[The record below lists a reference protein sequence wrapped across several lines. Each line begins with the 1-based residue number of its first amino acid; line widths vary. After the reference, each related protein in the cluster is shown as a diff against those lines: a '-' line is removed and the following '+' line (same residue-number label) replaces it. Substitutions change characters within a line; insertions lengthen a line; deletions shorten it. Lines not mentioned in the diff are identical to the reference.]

1 MSKKYALL
9 CTIVAVLMAAF
20 HLYTSGFGRFPA
32 LQQRSIHM
40 FFGLALTFLIYS
52 WNRGENKKINFIDT
66 LLIIA
71 GMASCAN
78 VFWGIH
84 YHAYER
90 AGAATTLDIWMCVI
104 LIVLIIEMT
113 RRLMG
118 WILPIITMFFIAY
131 AFLGPYLYFDFLT
144 HRGATLNYFVQ
155 YLYMSTNGIWTTPVA
170 VSATFVAIFIL
181 FATFL
186 ANSGVGDFF
195 MNAAQAIA
203 GHKTGG
209 PAKVAVI
216 SSAAMGSISGSAV
229 GNVVTTGAFTIPL
242 MKRMGFSPVLA
253 GAIEATAS
261 TGGQIMPPIMGAS
274 AFIIAD
280 MVGISYLK
288 VCVACLVPALFYFY
302 CVLAQV
308 HFESELLGLKGV
320 PKETLPRLWET
331 VKNSGYLLSPII
343 VLIYLLAVGYTAM
356 KAGFWA
362 VVAVVLISSIK
373 KSTRMNSKV
382 IVKSMVDGAKAMLVV
397 LCACACSGIIIGI
410 LTMTGMGLK
419 LPFFL
424 VDMSNGSLPVLLI
437 LAMLACIVLGM
448 GVTTVA
454 AYLLVAVMIT
464 PALVTM
470 GVDLLVAH
478 IFVFYFAVVS
488 TITPPVCLAAYAAA
502 GIADG
507 DPFKT
512 GITAWRMGLAGFFVP
527 FFLVFRPELTLLT
540 GSYWEMILAI
550 VIVFFAV
557 TAVAS
562 ALTGY
567 MLQKLNMLERVLLAG
582 AVICLIW
589 PTYIMDILGLVIII
603 VVSLY
608 QALKKAKKKSGSEL
622 SAV

>member
-1 MSKKYALL
+1 MSKKYALI

-40 FFGLALTFLIYS
+40 VFGLTLTFLMYS
-52 WNRGENKKINFIDT
+52 WKREGKGEFNLIDT
-66 LLIIA
+66 FLILA
-71 GMASCAN
+71 GMAACAN

-90 AGAATTLDIWMCVI
+90 AGAATTFDIWMGVI
-104 LIVLIIEMT
+104 LIALILEMT

-118 WILPIITMFFIAY
+118 WVLPIITIIFITY

-144 HRGATLNYFVQ
+144 HRGATLNYFMQ
-155 YLYMSTNGIWTTPVA
+155 YQYMSTNGIWTTPVA
-170 VSATFVAIFIL
+170 VSATFVAIFII

-195 MNAAQAIA
+195 MNASQAIA

-242 MKRMGFSPVLA
+242 MKRMGFGPVLA

-261 TGGQIMPPIMGAS
+261 TGGQIMPPIMGAA

-280 MVGISYLK
+280 IVGISYLI

-308 HFESELLGLKGV
+308 HFEAEMRGLKGI
-320 PKETLPRLWET
+320 PKEALPRLWDT
-331 VKNSGYLLSPII
+331 VKSSGHLLLPII
-343 VLIYLLAVGYTAM
+343 LLIYLLIVGYTAM

-362 VVAVVLISSIK
+362 VIAVVVISSIK
-373 KSTRMNSKV
+373 KSTRMNLKTV
-382 IVKSMVDGAKAMLVV
+382 VKAMEDGAKAMLVV
-397 LCACACSGIIIGI
+397 LCACACSGIIIGV

-424 VDMSNGSLPVLLI
+424 VEIAQGSLPILLL
-437 LAMLACIVLGM
+437 LAMIACVVLGM

-464 PALVTM
+464 PALVSM
-470 GVDLLVAH
+470 GVNELAAH
-478 IFVFYFAVVS
+478 IFVFYFAVIS

-502 GIADG
+502 GLAGG

-512 GITAWRMGLAGFFVP
+512 GLTAWRMGLAGFFVP
-527 FFLVFRPELTLLT
+527 FFLVYRPELTLIT
-540 GSYWEMILAI
+540 GTHEEKILSI

-562 ALTGY
+562 AVTGY
-567 MLQKLNMLERVLLAG
+567 MFQKLNRLERVLLIIG
-582 AVICLIW
+582 TILLIW
-589 PTYIMDILGLVIII
+589 PNSIMDIGGSIII
-603 VVSLY
+603 VAITLY
-608 QALKKAKKKSGSEL
+608 QFLKAKKARTSFN
-622 SAV
+622 VQ